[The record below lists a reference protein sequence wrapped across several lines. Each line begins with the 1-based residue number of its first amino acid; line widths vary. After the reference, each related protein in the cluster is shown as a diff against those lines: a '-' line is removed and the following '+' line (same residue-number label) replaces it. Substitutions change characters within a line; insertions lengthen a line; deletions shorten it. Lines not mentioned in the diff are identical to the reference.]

1 LRGLP
6 GVTVSPQFRPAMI
19 SIQRLFGKEDRF
31 FELLIASAEESRQS
45 IVGLTHVLRH
55 EKAPSLGE
63 FAAVRK
69 KDKAIKQEISDLL
82 VKTFVTALEREDIEA
97 LSTALYKIP
106 KTVEKFVERY
116 QISQDRL
123 RTTDFNRHAA
133 MLDEATGL
141 VVDMIH
147 ALKKGMYIVRMK
159 ELNDRMQ
166 TIEGNADD
174 LMLECLKDLYSGKY
188 DPLQVV
194 IVSKL
199 LDLLEKV
206 FDRCRDVGNVAK
218 QIAYKNS

>member
-1 LRGLP
+1 
-6 GVTVSPQFRPAMI
+6 MI

-31 FELLIASAEESRQS
+31 FDLLIASAEEARQS
-45 IVGLTHVLRH
+45 IVGLTLILRH

-63 FAAVRK
+63 FAEVRK
-69 KDKAIKQEISDLL
+69 KDKAITQEISDLL
-82 VKTFVTALEREDIEA
+82 VKSFVTALEREDIEA

-116 QISQDRL
+116 LISQDKVA
-123 RTTDFNRHAA
+123 TTDFNTHAQ

-141 VVDMIH
+141 VVEMIQ
-147 ALKKGMYIVRMK
+147 ALRKGMDIVKMK

-166 TIEGNADD
+166 QIEGDADK

-188 DPLQVV
+188 DTLLVV
-194 IVSKL
+194 IVSNL
-199 LDLLEKV
+199 YDLLEKV

>member
-1 LRGLP
+1 
-6 GVTVSPQFRPAMI
+6 MI

-31 FELLIASAEESRQS
+31 FELLIASAEEARQS

-97 LSTALYKIP
+97 LSSALYKIP
-106 KTVEKFVERY
+106 KTIEKFVERY
-116 QISQDRL
+116 LISQERVSAV
-123 RTTDFNRHAA
+123 DFHTHAA

-141 VVDMIH
+141 VVEMIH
-147 ALKKGMYIVRMK
+147 ALRKGMDIVKMK

-166 TIEGNADD
+166 TIEGDADK
-174 LMLECLKDLYSGKY
+174 LMLECLKDLYSGKH
-188 DPLQVV
+188 DPLSVV
-194 IVSKL
+194 IISAL
-199 LDLLEKV
+199 YDLLEKV

-218 QIAYKNS
+218 EIAYKNS

>member
-1 LRGLP
+1 
-6 GVTVSPQFRPAMI
+6 MI

-31 FELLIASAEESRQS
+31 FELLIASAEEARQS
-45 IVGLTHVLRH
+45 IVGLTLVLRH

-69 KDKAIKQEISDLL
+69 KDKAIKQEISELL

-97 LSTALYKIP
+97 LSSALYKIP
-106 KTVEKFVERY
+106 KTIEKFVERY
-116 QISQDRL
+116 LISQERVSVV
-123 RTTDFNRHAA
+123 DFTKHAT

-141 VVDMIH
+141 VVEMIH
-147 ALKKGMYIVRMK
+147 ALRKGMDIVKMK

-166 TIEGNADD
+166 TIEGNADK

-188 DPLQVV
+188 ETLSVV
-194 IVSKL
+194 IISAL
-199 LDLLEKV
+199 YDLLEKV

-218 QIAYKNS
+218 EIAYKNS

>member
-1 LRGLP
+1 
-6 GVTVSPQFRPAMI
+6 MI

-31 FELLIASAEESRQS
+31 FDLLVASAGEARQS
-45 IVGLTHVLRH
+45 IEGLTHILRH

-63 FAAVRK
+63 FAEVRK
-69 KDKAIKQEISDLL
+69 KDKLITQEISDLL
-82 VKTFVTALEREDIEA
+82 VKSFVTALEREDIEA

-116 QISQDRL
+116 QISQERVAEI
-123 RTTDFNRHAA
+123 DFHRHAA

-141 VVDMIH
+141 VAEMIH
-147 ALKKGMYIVRMK
+147 ALRKGMDIVRMK

-166 TIEGNADD
+166 QIEGDADK
-174 LMLECLKDLYSGKY
+174 LMLERLRDLYSGKY
-188 DPLQVV
+188 DPLLVV
-194 IVSKL
+194 IVSNL
-199 LDLLEKV
+199 YDLLEKI

>member
-1 LRGLP
+1 
-6 GVTVSPQFRPAMI
+6 MI

-31 FELLIASAEESRQS
+31 FDLLTASAEQAQQS
-45 IVGLTHVLRH
+45 IGGLTRVLRLQP
-55 EKAPSLGE
+55 APSLDE
-63 FAAVRK
+63 FGGMRK
-69 KDKAIKQEISDLL
+69 KDKAITQEISDLL

-116 QISQDRL
+116 LICPDKAASV
-123 RTTDFNRHAA
+123 DFNRHAE

-141 VVDMIH
+141 VIDMIH
-147 ALKKGMYIVRMK
+147 ALRKGMDIVRMK

-166 TIEGNADD
+166 TIEGNADK
-174 LMLECLKDLYSGKY
+174 LMLECLKDLYSGKH
-188 DPLQVV
+188 DTLLVV
-194 IVSKL
+194 IVSNL
-199 LDLLEKV
+199 YDLLEKV